1 MPAIRAADSSSCPRA
16 LLAYIKRLQR
26 KIPLAFVLLFGSRA
40 RGSPHKYSDHD
51 IFVVAEKLPEDYW
64 QRLELLS
71 QNKPVGV
78 DIVAFSTEEVN
89 RLLHRGLILDALLD
103 GQLLLGDGQIYAQ
116 LKRKAEEYLREKGL
130 VKTEWGYF
138 KKWEEAL

>member
-1 MPAIRAADSSSCPRA
+1 
-16 LLAYIKRLQR
+16 
-26 KIPLAFVLLFGSRA
+26 
-40 RGSPHKYSDHD
+40 
-51 IFVVAEKLPEDYW
+51 
-64 QRLELLS
+64 
-71 QNKPVGV
+71 VGV
-78 DIVAFSTEEVN
+78 DIVAFSTQEVN

-138 KKWEEAL
+138 KKWEETL